1 MPESMLTLAVAIA
14 TGTLA
19 VAALALWRERR
30 ARRVAQTAQGRF
42 LAMIEATGLGV
53 LVVEP
58 EGRIAY
64 GNNAAADIVGYP
76 VHTLTK
82 HTIQALMHGGAID
95 EPGGCPLQRALA
107 AHTTFVGHDHF
118 VDIRGN
124 LVPVAVT
131 TAPVTGRA
139 ADAGTALVFRDR
151 STEVAEERERHDALS
166 MISHELRSPLTSVV
180 GFSNRLERSVRTGRL
195 VVEGNYAEEIAL
207 LAQEA
212 RRMRDIVNVV
222 LDVANLERQREST
235 SEPVL
240 LRQIVDEEADRLA
253 RERVGASFLRTGD
266 DDAVVEADE
275 RYVRRILQNLLENAL
290 KYAGMTEPIEVCIEP
305 ERSGYAIRVRD
316 QGPGI
321 PAADHERI
329 FDRFYRVAGGTSS
342 GGGLGLGLFLS
353 RRLAHRL
360 GGTLTV
366 RSEPGDGAEFT
377 LWVPLETPTEIL
389 HDESDE
395 AQRLI
400 W

>member
-1 MPESMLTLAVAIA
+1 VPESMLSIAVAVA

-19 VAALALWRERR
+19 LAILALWRERR
-30 ARRVAQTAQGRF
+30 ARRAAQTAQGRF
-42 LAMIEATGLGV
+42 LAMMEATGLGV

-58 EGRIAY
+58 AGRIAY
-64 GNNAAADIVGYP
+64 GNNAAADIVGHP

-82 HTIQALMHGGAID
+82 HNISVLMHEGAID
-95 EPGGCPLQRALA
+95 EPAGCPMRRALA
-107 AHTTFVGHDHF
+107 ERRPFVGRDHF

-124 LVPVAVT
+124 LVPVTVT
-131 TAPVTGRA
+131 TAPVAGRRG
-139 ADAGTALVFRDR
+139 DEGTAVVFRDR
-151 STEVAEERERHDALS
+151 STEVADERQRHDALS

-180 GFSNRLERSVRTGRL
+180 GFSTRLDRSVQAGRL
-195 VVEGNYAEEIAL
+195 VVDENYAEEIAL

-222 LDVANLERQREST
+222 LDVANLERRGESA

-253 RERVGASFLRTGD
+253 RERAGASFLRTGD
-266 DDAVVEADE
+266 DDAAVESDE
-275 RYVRRILQNLLENAL
+275 RYVRRIVQNLMENAL
-290 KYAGMTEPIEVCIEP
+290 KYAGTAEPVEVCIEP
-305 ERSGYAIRVRD
+305 ERDGYAIRVRD
-316 QGPGI
+316 RGPGI
-321 PAADHERI
+321 PAEARERV
-329 FDRFYRVAGGTSS
+329 FERFYRVQDGTTG

-366 RSEPGDGAEFT
+366 RSEPGEGAEFT
-377 LWVPLETPTEIL
+377 LWVPREAPAEMPFEQG
-389 HDESDE
+389 DEGN
-395 AQRLI
+395 RLI